1 MNSNFEIINGKKYK
15 KCKENQI
22 RNLNTNKCVSKTG
35 KIGKLL
41 LKQVQPNEPKQK
53 KGTNLEISNQDCIKW
68 LSNKLINPKTNRKI
82 TEKSQ
87 IYKSLNKKCNI
98 INEKA
103 KKIQRFFLS
112 KFKKVDEK
120 DVKKVDKKDVKKD
133 VKKVDKKE
141 VKKVDEKEVKKEV
154 KKVDKKDVKKSINN
168 SSCIIKIGDDLII
181 DDKIKLDKPFGSKSV
196 FGINYISHYL
206 NDKDF
211 KFSSKIQFY
220 TREAKKE
227 FEYLKVLNDFRK
239 DKNFIHFP
247 LLYDYTICPS
257 NKFDNKEDLP
267 PFFQI
272 KKKVGYIV
280 IFNELLSGD
289 LKNYIY
295 EIAKN
300 NYELWLNAIEQI
312 YMAIA
317 SLHSLGLN
325 HKDSHYGNFLYKEVE
340 KGGYFHYKIN
350 DEDYFIPNLGYM
362 WVIWDF
368 GVSYVIHRHY
378 DYVEDY
384 NYLCL
389 SLRYNNEKLI
399 TPEFKRKFLLDDKK
413 KPYRD
418 YGFIDS
424 SLVKIPKEIEKLVE
438 ELWKYSGADKDI
450 TAKLDKEKLTEDKWL
465 KTLKSNGIFMT
476 HKPSSSSK
484 IVNSMIFNYQKL
496 TKENPLLI
504 NKKDFSINYEKFMK
518 L

>member
-1 MNSNFEIINGKKYK
+1 MNSNYDIINGKKYK

-41 LKQVQPNEPKQK
+41 LKQQI
-53 KGTNLEISNQDCIKW
+53 KGTKEGTKEGTREGTISNQDCIKW

-87 IYKSLNKKCNI
+87 IYKSFDKKCNI

-112 KFKKVDEK
+112 KFKKVDK
-120 DVKKVDKKDVKKD
+120 KVNKKVDKK
-133 VKKVDKKE
+133 
-141 VKKVDEKEVKKEV
+141 
-154 KKVDKKDVKKSINN
+154 
-168 SSCIIKIGDDLII
+168 SCIIKRGDDLII
-181 DDKIKLDKPFGSKSV
+181 DDKIKLDKQFGSKSV

-206 NDKDF
+206 NDTDF

-220 TREAKKE
+220 TKEAKKE

-239 DKNFIHFP
+239 NKNFLHFP

-267 PFFQI
+267 PFFQV

-295 EIAKN
+295 NIAKN
-300 NYELWLNAIEQI
+300 NYDLWLNAIEQI
-312 YMAIA
+312 YMTIA

-340 KGGYFHYKIN
+340 RGGFFHYKIN
-350 DEDYFIPNLGYM
+350 DEDYFIENLGYM

-368 GVSYVIHRHY
+368 GVSSVIHRHY

-389 SLRYNNEKLI
+389 SLRYNNDKLI
-399 TPEFKRKFLLDDKK
+399 TPEFKRKFPLDDKK

-418 YGFIDS
+418 YGFIDI

-438 ELWKYSGADKDI
+438 ELWKYSGADKEI
-450 TAKLDKEKLTEDKWL
+450 SAKLDKEKLTEDKWIKLL
-465 KTLKSNGIFMT
+465 KFNGILMT
-476 HKPSSSSK
+476 HKPSASSK
-484 IVNSMIFNYQKL
+484 IVNTTTINFQKI
-496 TKENPLLI
+496 TKENPFLI
-504 NKKDFSINYEKFMK
+504 DKKGFPINYEKFMK